1 MWPAQGTAARRPEH
15 QLVTR
20 STETSVTRAYL
31 MDMFRRTIAILCAAA
46 LMPVVAAA
54 QPAAPKARAIPGI
67 TAKDAFPAACVGCHI
82 KTPAVDARLSV
93 MLTKTKKKHP
103 KVAMTN
109 IPASC
114 AKCHSATSKVIPP
127 LAKMVHRIHFGN
139 DKGDFLSKF
148 QGECTHCH
156 KLDRKTG
163 AWSIPNGAE
172 K

>member
-1 MWPAQGTAARRPEH
+1 MRPDPREH
-15 QLVTR
+15 PLVTPG
-20 STETSVTRAYL
+20 TETSVARAYV
-31 MDMFRRTIAILCAAA
+31 MDMFRRTIALLCAAA
-46 LMPVVAAA
+46 LMPLAAAA
-54 QPAAPKARAIPGI
+54 QPAAKPKARAIPGI

-109 IPASC
+109 VPASC

-127 LAKMVHRIHFGN
+127 LAKMVHRIHLGN
-139 DKGDFLSKF
+139 DQGEFLAKF